1 MTGWWLV
8 SYIVLWG
15 VVAALGVLVVALAR
29 EIGALHLRLGP
40 RGALE
45 IDGEGPELG
54 AVVPP
59 IDVEDIAGAPA
70 TLGGA
75 GPRRL
80 LLFASPT
87 CEPCRDVVPAVGVL
101 ADVRLR
107 TAIVTDAPRT
117 LLDPWRRLGVT
128 VLLSTE
134 AFTAYSVPGTPF
146 AVVLGEDGRV
156 LAKGTANNPEQLEGL
171 VATADRRVA
180 EAVPA

>member
-59 IDVEDIAGAPA
+59 IEVEDLGGAA
-70 TLGGA
+70 STLGGT
-75 GPRRL
+75 GPTRL

-87 CEPCRDVVPAVGVL
+87 CEPCRDVVPAIGPL
-101 ADVRLR
+101 ADDRLR

-117 LLDPWRRLGVT
+117 LLDPWRRLGAT

-134 AFTAYSVPGTPF
+134 AFVAYSVPGTPF

-171 VATADRRVA
+171 VATAERRVA

>member
-54 AVVPP
+54 AVIPP
-59 IDVEDIAGAPA
+59 LEVEDLAGAPVV
-70 TLGGA
+70 LGGE
-75 GPRRL
+75 GPTRL
-80 LLFASPT
+80 ILFASPT
-87 CEPCRDVVPAVGVL
+87 CEPCLDVVPAVGPL
-101 ADVRLR
+101 AHQRLR

-117 LLDPWRRLGVT
+117 LLDPWRRLGAT

-134 AFTAYSVPGTPF
+134 ASVAYSVPGTPF

-156 LAKGTANNPEQLEGL
+156 LAKGTANDPEQLEGL
-171 VATADRRVA
+171 VATAERRRT
-180 EAVPA
+180 EAIPA

>member
-59 IDVEDIAGAPA
+59 IEVEDLGGAA
-70 TLGGA
+70 TTLGGA
-75 GPRRL
+75 GRMRL
-80 LLFASPT
+80 LLFASPA
-87 CEPCRDVVPAVGVL
+87 CEPCRDVVPAVGPL
-101 ADVRLR
+101 ADNHLS
-107 TAIVTDAPRT
+107 TAVVTDAPRT
-117 LLDPWRRLGVT
+117 LLDPWRRLGAT

-134 AFTAYSVPGTPF
+134 AFVAYSVPGTPF

-171 VATADRRVA
+171 VTTAERRVA